1 VEAHRRSWFDD
12 RGLVVDGAAR
22 PWRAAT
28 VAYWRL
34 PRGRWPRALAALRE
48 LGLTL
53 VEVPVPWAI
62 HERDAGRYDFAGDR
76 DLGGFLDAV
85 AAADLGAVLQLGPLS
100 SLTETHA
107 ALPDRIVADGALWAR
122 TSRDTPAWLPLA
134 PRAFPLPSLASDR
147 FTAELATWYRAVGE
161 VAAPRTAPH
170 GPIVAVGL
178 DGGLAHAVRGG
189 AYDVDYHPDAL
200 AAWRVHRDE
209 EPPRRW
215 SDGDGARAAAWVRW
229 NAGAL
234 GRAARRWSTLL
245 DEVGLAGLARI
256 GGAPPVDPSGDHDA
270 TPWPRQL
277 DLASG
282 TGPRAPIA
290 LRLAMAGAPALVRLP
305 AGHAAHFA
313 PTTDDERAAVTLA
326 ALAAGAR
333 GATWTMGVAT
343 DRWLGGL
350 VDGDGAV
357 TAEGRRVARLLA
369 ALERHDLPALHRQAE
384 VALIVP
390 RADAAFGRARS
401 LVAPLPEAALELLA
415 LGPGGAAELSDD
427 PDAAR
432 ARRWRDAVVAALE
445 LGQVGYVAVAA
456 DAPAA
461 SLGARAIVH
470 PTLARI
476 ETATWD
482 TLRALSAER
491 RVIVIG
497 PDTPT
502 RDELD
507 QPLAGAAP
515 RRLGLMR
522 AGSLDDL
529 PGLAADL
536 AALAPRDAWYALRP
550 AGIVV
555 TPWLTVD
562 GRVRAV
568 FVEHRGAKPA
578 RAVVAVPHD
587 ASLHD
592 ALDGTALTVRDG
604 EVALD
609 LPAHGARWLIVGG

>member
-1 VEAHRRSWFDD
+1 
-12 RGLVVDGAAR
+12 
-22 PWRAAT
+22 
-28 VAYWRL
+28 
-34 PRGRWPRALAALRE
+34 
-48 LGLTL
+48 
-53 VEVPVPWAI
+53 
-62 HERDAGRYDFAGDR
+62 
-76 DLGGFLDAV
+76 
-85 AAADLGAVLQLGPLS
+85 
-100 SLTETHA
+100 
-107 ALPDRIVADGALWAR
+107 
-122 TSRDTPAWLPLA
+122 
-134 PRAFPLPSLASDR
+134 
-147 FTAELATWYRAVGE
+147 
-161 VAAPRTAPH
+161 
-170 GPIVAVGL
+170 
-178 DGGLAHAVRGG
+178 
-189 AYDVDYHPDAL
+189 
-200 AAWRVHRDE
+200 
-209 EPPRRW
+209 
-215 SDGDGARAAAWVRW
+215 
-229 NAGAL
+229 
-234 GRAARRWSTLL
+234 
-245 DEVGLAGLARI
+245 
-256 GGAPPVDPSGDHDA
+256 
-270 TPWPRQL
+270 
-277 DLASG
+277 
-282 TGPRAPIA
+282 
-290 LRLAMAGAPALVRLP
+290 
-305 AGHAAHFA
+305 
-313 PTTDDERAAVTLA
+313 
-326 ALAAGAR
+326 
-333 GATWTMGVAT
+333 
-343 DRWLGGL
+343 
-350 VDGDGAV
+350 
-357 TAEGRRVARLLA
+357 
-369 ALERHDLPALHRQAE
+369 
-384 VALIVP
+384 
-390 RADAAFGRARS
+390 
-401 LVAPLPEAALELLA
+401 
-415 LGPGGAAELSDD
+415 
-427 PDAAR
+427 
-432 ARRWRDAVVAALE
+432 VVAALE